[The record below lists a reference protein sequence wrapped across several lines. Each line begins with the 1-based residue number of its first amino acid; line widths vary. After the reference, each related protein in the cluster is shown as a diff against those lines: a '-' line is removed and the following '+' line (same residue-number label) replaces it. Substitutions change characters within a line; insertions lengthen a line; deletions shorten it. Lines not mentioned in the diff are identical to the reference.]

1 VITLPEGALDMTQ
14 PWVTVLGLVLDFLG
28 FMLLLREW
36 WLAFFNER
44 RQMQMAE
51 QLDRMRAMR
60 NMRPRAPAERNPFE
74 ALDRMQDE
82 SAIRNARTEHRAALA
97 ARRGVFLLAT
107 LLIVAGFVLQ
117 IAGAAPGCCPPWIVP
132 QP

>member
-1 VITLPEGALDMTQ
+1 MTQ
-14 PWVTVLGLVLDFLG
+14 QWLTVLGLGLDFLG

-36 WLAFFNER
+36 WLAFFNEN

-51 QLDRMRAMR
+51 QLDRARAMR
-60 NMRPRAPAERNPFE
+60 DMRSRSMGGRNPFE
-74 ALDRMQDE
+74 TLDRMQDE
-82 SAIRNARTEHRAALA
+82 SAIRNARTEHRSALT

-107 LLIVAGFVLQ
+107 ALIVSGFLLQ
-117 IAGAAPGCCPPWIVP
+117 IVGAVPGCCPPWIAP